1 MLQRQETLM
10 KNREFEIIPENG
22 TVKLSVWGKTLEE
35 LFQNSVR
42 GVASYL
48 VEGAG
53 ESASAGA
60 EQTHAIRIE
69 AVDIHSLLVD
79 CLSEVIA
86 QSDIYNSVFPNIAFG
101 TFGENFLEGEIVGT
115 PVEHFDN
122 EIKAVS
128 YQEVDIKKNPAT
140 GYFETTLVLEV

>member
-1 MLQRQETLM
+1 M

-22 TVKLSVWGKTLEE
+22 IVKMRVWGKTLEE
-35 LFQNSVR
+35 LFGNSVK

-48 VEGAG
+48 RESSG
-53 ESASAGA
+53 ESAHAGA
-60 EQTHAIRIE
+60 SQKHTIRIK

-79 CLSEVIA
+79 CLSEIIA
-86 QSDIYNSVFPNIAFG
+86 QSDIYTCVFPDIAFSQ
-101 TFGENFLEGEIVGT
+101 FGENFLDGEISGT

-128 YQEVDIKKNPAT
+128 YQEVDIKKNPSS
-140 GYFETTLVLEV
+140 GNFETTLVFEV